1 MPVNDMALD
10 DFFAAIGDGET
21 INVYTDG
28 SCLGNPGPG
37 GWGVVFLYKDN
48 RANISGAEKAATN
61 NKMELL
67 ATIKALQAITKNVK
81 VVMHTD
87 SAYVKNGITSWID
100 NWVKNNWIS
109 TAKKPVKNRELW
121 ESLLEETSNKDVTW
135 VWVKGHADDAN
146 NNNADCLAKSAA
158 ISSYIAE

>member
-1 MPVNDMALD
+1 MAVNDMELE
-10 DFFAAIGDGET
+10 DFFNTVAEGDT
-21 INVYTDG
+21 IDVYTDG

-37 GWGVVFLYKDN
+37 GWGAVFLYKDN
-48 RANISGAEKAATN
+48 RANISGAERATTN

-67 ATIKALQAITKNVK
+67 ATIKALQAIKKNVK
-81 VVMHTD
+81 IVLHTD
-87 SAYVKNGITSWID
+87 STYVKNGITNWIE

-121 ESLLEETSNKDVTW
+121 ESLLQETQNKDITW
-135 VWVKGHADDAN
+135 VWVKGHSDDTN
-146 NNNADCLAKSAA
+146 NNNADFIAKSAA